1 MQKKILDYEEMIDIL
16 NNMVGENIKEEE
28 PIGKT
33 TFGYDIKHYTYGV
46 GEYHVILTAGTHSV
60 ELITNCFILKL
71 MEYLNTN
78 PSVIDKN
85 KYTIHF
91 LPIVNPEGTIIVT
104 SAIRTLIPRNIDPFD
119 EQMVC
124 LQYYMNAKLEDKY
137 ATEYSDENIKLQH
150 WMFRYADVNCI
161 DDKHAE
167 LKHSIE
173 NIIKESELP
182 LGILASWGS
191 NGNGID
197 LNSNVDTGKYFNEVF
212 NDIPNYSELRMNTIN
227 KSRRGPIGCP
237 TGKDGFKYENENI
250 SLIKFYDD
258 LIKNNKVIGSLIYH
272 SCGGLVGYLDMEEMR
287 NPWNDKYDK
296 QKFVYNKNV
305 AVKYAELSG
314 YELFKNGGY
323 TTMDAKLKSMLPG
336 TLLIELAHIR
346 ANPLSQFLDLKNNIY
361 TDTINKNIDIL
372 KPVLEEME
380 NQYNLYNK

>member
-46 GEYHVILTAGTHSV
+46 GENHVILTAGTHSV

-71 MEYLNTN
+71 MDYLNN
-78 PSVIDKN
+78 NSSIIDKN

-91 LPIVNPEGTIIVT
+91 IPMVNPEGTIIVT
-104 SAIRTLIPRNIDPFD
+104 SAIRTLIPRNVDPFD

-137 ATEYSDENIKLQH
+137 VTDYNDRNIKLQH
-150 WMFRYADVNCI
+150 WMFRYTDINCI
-161 DDKHAE
+161 DDKHTE
-167 LKHSIE
+167 LKRNVE
-173 NIIKESELP
+173 KIIKESRLP

-197 LNSNVDTGKYFNEVF
+197 LNSNVETGKYFDEVL
-212 NDIPNYSELRMNTIN
+212 NNTPNYSELRMNTIDRS
-227 KSRRGPIGCP
+227 KRGPIGCP
-237 TGKDGFKYENENI
+237 FRDQFKYENENLA
-250 SLIKFYDD
+250 LIKFYEA

-272 SCGGLVGYLDMEEMR
+272 SCGGLVLYLDEQDMKD
-287 NPWNDKYDK
+287 PWYANYDN
-296 QKFVYNKNV
+296 QKFAYNRNV
-305 AVKYAELSG
+305 ASKYAELSG
-314 YELFKNGGY
+314 YKILTNGRY
-323 TTMDAKLKSMLPG
+323 TTFDSKLKSMLPG

-372 KPVLEEME
+372 KPVIEEME
-380 NQYNLYNK
+380 RQYNLYNK